1 MTSLSR
7 RHVVGGGLAGGLGLA
22 LLPRAAKAAAFPE
35 RLVVA
40 GGALTEIAVALGGA
54 KSLVGVDSTS
64 LYPHRVVDAV
74 PKIGY
79 LRTLSTEG
87 ILSLNPSL
95 LLASDQAGPPAVFDQ
110 LRAVK
115 LPLALI
121 AESFDVDDVPDKV
134 AKVADALGQNA
145 AGREMAAA
153 IAQDLAS
160 LRAMVADAGGTP
172 GVLFILS
179 NASDRLMAAGQA
191 TAAET
196 MIALAGGRNAIRGYT
211 NYKPLSPEAAVA
223 ADPDV
228 IVIPD
233 HVLTALGGVEAARK
247 LPQIANTRAGAASR
261 IVAMDTLFLLGLG
274 PRVAHAGHAL
284 AAALHPDAKLPP
296 LPARA
301 WTVS

>member
-1 MTSLSR
+1 MDGLSR
-7 RHVVGGGLAGGLGLA
+7 RAVLAGGLGLA
-22 LLPRAAKAAAFPE
+22 LLPRASAAAFPE

-54 KSLVGVDSTS
+54 RSLVGIDSTS
-64 LYPHRVVDAV
+64 LYPHRVVDPV

-79 LRTLSTEG
+79 LRTLSAEG

-95 LLASDQAGPPAVFDQ
+95 LLASDQAGPPSVFDQ
-110 LRAVK
+110 LRAVR

-121 AESFDVDDVPDKV
+121 AESFAVDDVPGKV
-134 AKVADALGQNA
+134 ATVADALGQGA

-153 IAQDLAS
+153 VAQDLAS
-160 LRAMVADAGGTP
+160 LRAMVAGLAATP
-172 GVLFILS
+172 AVLFVLS

-196 MIALAGGRNAIRGYT
+196 MIALAGGRNAIHGYA
-211 NYKPLSPEAAVA
+211 NYKPLSAEAAVA

-233 HVLTALGGVEAARK
+233 HVLTALGGVEAVRRM
-247 LPQIANTRAGAASR
+247 PQIAATRAGSAGR

-274 PRVAHAGHAL
+274 PRVAHAGRAL
-284 AAALHPDAKLPP
+284 AGALHPNAHLPD

-301 WTVS
+301 WTLS